1 MLHCGFPADD
11 LFSPIVFR
19 VAVWH
24 AIPVR
29 NIKDRELAALIVTA
43 GSAVYDLST
52 VLRRQPD
59 HETL

>member
-1 MLHCGFPADD
+1 
-11 LFSPIVFR
+11 
-19 VAVWH
+19 
-24 AIPVR
+24 VR